1 MEKKKEFSKF
11 FIASLK
17 RTAQN
22 VNPLVR
28 RKSKLLAQIG
38 EMREELASIQAQIDG
53 YQIPIKEATGGWT
66 TEDLVERVVTETTK
80 LDKDGKPIK
89 MTQYVL
95 KYPDT
100 IIPPT
105 EIHSESDAVVVDDN
119 DNIVDEGPKFDGAG
133 FTIEDRNIED
143 KRSDAGERVWNENES
158 TTVADSAPQG
168 EIIID

>member
-11 FIASLK
+11 FVASLK

-38 EMREELASIQAQIDG
+38 EMREELGSIQAQIDG
-53 YQIPIKEATGGWT
+53 YQVPIKEATGGWT
-66 TEDLVERVVTETTK
+66 TEDLVERVVTETAK

-100 IIPPT
+100 IVPPT
-105 EIHSESDAVVVDDN
+105 EIHSESDTVVVDDN
-119 DNIVDEGPKFDGAG
+119 DNTVDDLPF
-133 FTIEDRNIED
+133 
-143 KRSDAGERVWNENES
+143 GEPES
-158 TTVADSAPQG
+158 QPQG
-168 EIIID
+168 EITI

>member
-1 MEKKKEFSKF
+1 MEEKKFSKF

-28 RKSKLLAQIG
+28 RKDKILNKMG
-38 EMREELASIQAQIDG
+38 EMREELISIQAQIDG
-53 YQIPIKEATGGWT
+53 YQVPIKEVTGGWT

-95 KYPDT
+95 KYPET

-105 EIHSESDAVVVDDN
+105 EIEHEGKHILVDDKGELVEGAPTVEDVVDDLPFEEI
-119 DNIVDEGPKFDGAG
+119 NI
-133 FTIEDRNIED
+133 N
-143 KRSDAGERVWNENES
+143 
-158 TTVADSAPQG
+158 
-168 EIIID
+168 

>member
-28 RKSKLLAQIG
+28 RKNKLLAQIG

-53 YQIPIKEATGGWT
+53 YQVPIKEATGGWT

-100 IIPPT
+100 IVPPT

-119 DNIVDEGPKFDGAG
+119 DNIVDDLPFEEPV
-133 FTIEDRNIED
+133 
-143 KRSDAGERVWNENES
+143 SQ
-158 TTVADSAPQG
+158 PQG
-168 EIIID
+168 EITI

>member
-28 RKSKLLAQIG
+28 RKNKLLAQIG
-38 EMREELASIQAQIDG
+38 EMREELSSIQAQIDG

-66 TEDLVERVVTETTK
+66 TEDLVERLVTETTK
-80 LDKDGKPIK
+80 LDKEGKPIK

-100 IIPPT
+100 IVPPT
-105 EIHSESDAVVVDDN
+105 EIHCGNNVVVVDDK
-119 DNIVDEGPKFDGAG
+119 DNAIDVKHDDEEEA
-133 FTIEDRNIED
+133 
-143 KRSDAGERVWNENES
+143 VWNENES
-158 TTVADSAPQG
+158 TTVVDDLPFQETIVDSKSQG
-168 EIIID
+168 EIIIN

>member
-28 RKSKLLAQIG
+28 KKDKILTQMG
-38 EMREELASIQAQIDG
+38 EMREELISIQAQIDG

-66 TEDLVERVVTETTK
+66 TEDLVERVVTETAK

-100 IIPPT
+100 VVPPT
-105 EIHSESDAVVVDDN
+105 EIKSESDAVVVDDN
-119 DNIVDEGPKFDGAG
+119 DNVVDDLPF
-133 FTIEDRNIED
+133 
-143 KRSDAGERVWNENES
+143 SNEVN
-158 TTVADSAPQG
+158 TPQA
-168 EIIID
+168 EISI

>member
-28 RKSKLLAQIG
+28 RKNKLLAQIG

-95 KYPDT
+95 KYPES
-100 IIPPT
+100 IVPPT
-105 EIHSESDAVVVDDN
+105 EIHCNNNAVVVDDN
-119 DNIVDEGPKFDGAG
+119 DNIVDEGPETVVD
-133 FTIEDRNIED
+133 
-143 KRSDAGERVWNENES
+143 S
-158 TTVADSAPQG
+158 TPQG